1 MKIMTENVG
10 ERNAHE
16 CRIMRGEDMTNKEA
30 VKLLEKGSLAY
41 GEVEAKAFCEA
52 YDMAIKALEGQPK
65 TGHWIEVAKYS
76 DGKHKI
82 ECSECGNY
90 IFDRGHANSQNVKDK
105 YKYCPNCGAK
115 MEEADNGRQ

>member
-1 MKIMTENVG
+1 MKIGDEVFIHGYVDEIRKDTVII
-10 ERNAHE
+10 RND
-16 CRIMRGEDMTNKEA
+16 GGYFGT
-30 VKLLEKGSLAY
+30 
-41 GEVEAKAFCEA
+41 VESE
-52 YDMAIKALEGQPK
+52 ISTPK
-65 TGHWIEVAKYS
+65 IGRWVEVAKYS